1 MPAKC
6 INAVLQN
13 SIQIENEAIHS
24 ADRKQFFKYKNSKT
38 RTHSEIPP
46 LRNENGDLETQ
57 DGAKAK
63 ILNYFFS
70 RSSPMTITINR
81 HLRAV

>member
-1 MPAKC
+1 MYKD
-6 INAVLQN
+6 AVLQN
-13 SIQIENEAIHS
+13 SIHIENEAIYS
-24 ADRKQFFKYKNSKT
+24 ADRKQFFKYISLKT
-38 RTHSEIPP
+38 CTHSEIPP
-46 LRNENGDLETQ
+46 LRNENGDFETQ

-63 ILNYFFS
+63 ILNHFFP